1 MIPLSLEEI
10 GSLAVGELKPG
21 EGDTV
26 TGVTID
32 SRRVKSGDL
41 FVAVGRGVDFADEAL
56 EAGAA
61 AALLPED
68 AFTAVAAM
76 AREVRARSSA
86 KVVAITGSTAKTS
99 TKDILAALC
108 RPHARTVAA
117 EGSQNN
123 EVGLPLTLCK
133 LEPDTD
139 VAVLEMG
146 MRGLAPIA

>member
-10 GSLAVGELKPG
+10 GGVARGEIRPG
-21 EGDTV
+21 AGDTV

-32 SRRVKSGDL
+32 SRRVEPGDL

-56 EAGAA
+56 EGGAA

-68 AFTAVAAM
+68 AFTALAGI

-99 TKDILAALC
+99 PQDILAALC
-108 RPHARTVAA
+108 RPPGVTAA
-117 EGSQNN
+117 
-123 EVGLPLTLCK
+123 
-133 LEPDTD
+133 
-139 VAVLEMG
+139 A
-146 MRGLAPIA
+146 